1 MSSTAVLKPT
11 PLLTPEDDK
20 QISPSKSEGGK
31 STESGFS
38 YQSGGSNGSKE
49 GRYRPQIG
57 IMMNSCADQVRKVN
71 LRHFGL

>member
-1 MSSTAVLKPT
+1 MSSVAVIPPPKPDSD
-11 PLLTPEDDK
+11 LEQK

-38 YQSGGSNGSKE
+38 ASSGSNNS
-49 GRYRPQIG
+49 GRSRSHIG
-57 IMMNSCADQVRKVN
+57 IMVGSCGDQVRKVN